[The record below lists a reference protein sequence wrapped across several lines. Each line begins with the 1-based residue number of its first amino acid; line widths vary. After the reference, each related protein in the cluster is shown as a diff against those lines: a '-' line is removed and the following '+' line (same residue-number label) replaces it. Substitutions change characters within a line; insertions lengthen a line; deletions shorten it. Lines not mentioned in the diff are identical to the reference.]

1 MQGTLREALDR
12 RTLHGPGIKYLPR
25 ESIVCLCHDI
35 AAALL
40 HLHSQGEAACSRQG
54 RHAYACLT
62 SARVCWE

>member
-1 MQGTLREALDR
+1 VLCVQGTLREALDR

-40 HLHSQGEAACSRQG
+40 HLHSQGEAACNDGALATG
-54 RHAYACLT
+54 R
-62 SARVCWE
+62 